1 MVDYSLK
8 TKETMINAKQVF
20 FKAQSFIAFSGIIYK
35 TLLVV
40 CICKWYHSRSWDLIQ
55 LKGKAV
61 FRGGTLVWKQEQ
73 KEKCK
78 MVCDSSV
85 TQPEEGIRSSINCF

>member
-1 MVDYSLK
+1 MVGYSLK

-20 FKAQSFIAFSGIIYK
+20 LKAQSFIAFCVIYNTVGK
-35 TLLVV
+35 YK
-40 CICKWYHSRSWDLIQ
+40 CYSRSWGLIQ

-73 KEKCK
+73 EEKCK
-78 MVCDSSV
+78 VLVCDSSSV
-85 TQPEEGIRSSINCF
+85 